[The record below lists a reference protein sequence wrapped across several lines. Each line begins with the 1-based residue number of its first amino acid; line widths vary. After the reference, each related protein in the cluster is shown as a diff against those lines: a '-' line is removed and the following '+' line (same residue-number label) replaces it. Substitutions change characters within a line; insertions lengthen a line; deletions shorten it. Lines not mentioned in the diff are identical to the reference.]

1 MAGELSVT
9 ISGDK
14 FVEAILKEESSDT
27 VTDSIATIIEAEVAH
42 QTQARVDR
50 WSEETDRAVDY
61 QPDLSVTVTR

>member
-1 MAGELSVT
+1 MAFELSVT

-14 FVEAILKEESSDT
+14 FVEAVLEEDSSAT
-27 VTDSIATIIEAEVAH
+27 ITDSLAAVIEAEVAQ

-50 WSEETDRAVDY
+50 WKEETDRAIDY